1 MMKKTLLLLAASVSC
16 VLHGA
21 DAPLTPV
28 FESDFE
34 GGGGNAVSDRAASP
48 LAGELRPGAVKTE
61 SPFGTTIR
69 LEGRINN
76 GARYP
81 ASSKLN
87 LKSEFTV
94 SVWFRLDALPASGAK
109 GAGRSYTLLSLG
121 NENWRACIDAAG
133 RISVQNTAPGKE
145 FFIWNSGPG
154 AVSAGRWS
162 HVAYT
167 YSVSKGEYALFVDG
181 VLKSVRKTSVDKKK
195 IPPVPIENFSP
206 LLIGSMPD
214 YFPMKGEIA
223 CVRIYDRALSPQDL
237 DGAERDRMRKLLS
250 FLASDAEKS
259 GETSLAGLLRKNAAD
274 PSLSLKSLQDLQ
286 KEHQSR
292 CGGKKG
298 TAPGKA

>member
-1 MMKKTLLLLAASVSC
+1 MLNFVLFYKLALCFQFSIFHCCHKFLYIFYFAQ
-16 VLHGA
+16 
-21 DAPLTPV
+21 
-28 FESDFE
+28 
-34 GGGGNAVSDRAASP
+34 
-48 LAGELRPGAVKTE
+48 
-61 SPFGTTIR
+61 
-69 LEGRINN
+69 
-76 GARYP
+76 
-81 ASSKLN
+81 SKPCLC
-87 LKSEFTV
+87 KQYTV
-94 SVWFRLDALPASGAK
+94 
-109 GAGRSYTLLSLG
+109 
-121 NENWRACIDAAG
+121 
-133 RISVQNTAPGKE
+133 
-145 FFIWNSGPG
+145 
-154 AVSAGRWS
+154 
-162 HVAYT
+162 VAYT

-223 CVRIYDRALSPQDL
+223 CVRIYDRALSPQEL